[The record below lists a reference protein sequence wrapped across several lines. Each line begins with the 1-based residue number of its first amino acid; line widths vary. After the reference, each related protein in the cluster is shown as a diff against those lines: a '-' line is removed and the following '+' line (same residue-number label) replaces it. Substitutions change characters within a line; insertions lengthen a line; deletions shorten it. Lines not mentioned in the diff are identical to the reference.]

1 MTQELV
7 PVLSQADIHERV
19 KGLAERISDDY
30 GPTGLIILGVLKGAF
45 VFLADLVREISIPV
59 RIEFIQVA
67 SYGAGME
74 TSGEVK
80 LIKGLEINLENR
92 HVLVVEDIIDSGL
105 TIAYLLDHLEK
116 MRPKSVRVCTLI
128 DKKGRREVDIPIDY
142 VGHSVD
148 SGFLV
153 GYGLDYNEK
162 YRGLPGVYH
171 LKQ

>member
-1 MTQELV
+1 MTEQLV
-7 PVLSQADIHERV
+7 PILSQDEIRERV
-19 KGLAERISDDY
+19 KRLAEHISNDY
-30 GPTGLIILGVLKGAF
+30 GQNGLIILGVLKGAF
-45 VFLADLVREISIPV
+45 VFLADLVREMSIPV

-67 SYGAGME
+67 SYGAGTE

-80 LIKGLEINLENR
+80 LIKGLEINLEDR

-105 TIAYLLDHLEK
+105 TIAYLVDHLEK
-116 MRPKSVRVCTLI
+116 MRPKSVRVCAFI
-128 DKKGRREVDIPIDY
+128 DKRGRREVDIPIHY
-142 VGHSVD
+142 VGHSVN

-153 GYGLDYNEK
+153 GYGLDYDER